1 MADRNP
7 LTLRLAGTLLAAAG
21 LLSIVGCADQ
31 AARRDGEL
39 QELLALLPGHYDNI
53 AQVRAEAAQGLPQRE
68 ALLLAI
74 VPVYAPLIG
83 DHVFYLQEAVASD
96 ARRVTA
102 QQLFTLQVANG
113 DPLLIETQMALA
125 EPNRWRDGDRNPD
138 LFKSLLPTDV
148 RTLGGCELTWSKL
161 PGGFDAASDPARCRA
176 SSRVTGEALRVALTL
191 QLRADSLQIAER
203 RTDATGVVV
212 QGGAD
217 DPGYRFQRRAD

>member
-7 LTLRLAGTLLAAAG
+7 LALRSAGTVLVAAA
-21 LLSIVGCADQ
+21 LLSMAGCADQ

-39 QELLALLPGHYDNI
+39 QALLALLPGHYDNL

-83 DHVFYLQEAVASD
+83 DHVFYLQEAVATD

-102 QQLFTLQVANG
+102 QQLFTLQVSGG
-113 DPLLIETQMALA
+113 DPLLIQTQLALA
-125 EPNRWRDGDRNPD
+125 EPNRWRDGDRTPD

-148 RTLGGCELTWSKL
+148 RTLTGCELTWHQR
-161 PGGFDAASDPARCRA
+161 PGGFDAASDPAYCRA
-176 SSRVTGEALRVALTL
+176 SSRVTGEALRVARTL
-191 QLRADSLQIAER
+191 QLRADSLQITEQR
-203 RTDATGVVV
+203 SDATGVVV
-212 QGGAD
+212 QGG
-217 DPGYRFQRRAD
+217 PGDTGHRYQRRAE